1 MGELTSVAA
10 IYDIHGNLPAL
21 EAALAEIAREGVDL
35 ILVGGDVA
43 IGPHPA
49 ETIALLASLGDRL
62 RFVRGNGDRE
72 LVAAFDEK
80 RSEGPASWEAGR
92 IDQAARDFLAA
103 FEETVTLDI
112 AGLGPV
118 LFCHGTPRSD
128 TEIVTVLTPDERFR
142 AVLAGVETPLIV
154 CGHTHIQFDRA
165 VDDRRV
171 VNAGSVGM
179 PYQGTPG
186 AFWLKIGPD
195 LFPRRTAYDAER
207 AARQI
212 IATGYPDAEELIDTL
227 FVSPPSA
234 EDASAHFESL
244 ATP

>member
-1 MGELTSVAA
+1 MGTLESVAA

-21 EAALAEIAREGVDL
+21 EAVLAEIEREGVDL
-35 ILVGGDVA
+35 IVVGGDVA
-43 IGPHPA
+43 IGPFPA
-49 ETIALLASLGDRL
+49 ETVALLASLGDRA

-72 LVAAFDEK
+72 LVTAFDEE
-80 RSEGPASWEAGR
+80 RGEGPASWEAAR
-92 IDQAARDFLAA
+92 IDQSARDFLAA

-112 AGLGPV
+112 SGLGPV

-142 AVLAGVETPLIV
+142 VVLAGVEQPLIV
-154 CGHTHIQFDRA
+154 CGHTHVQFDRTI
-165 VDDRRV
+165 DDLRV

-195 LFPRRTAYDAER
+195 LFPRRTAYDPER
-207 AARQI
+207 EARRI
-212 IATGYPDAEELIDTL
+212 IATGYPHAEELIDTL

-234 EDASAHFESL
+234 EEASAHFEGL
-244 ATP
+244 AAT